1 MPDKDTTPFTLRM
14 NCLHMAEQ
22 MLTQR
27 MHMTKEV
34 HGMNVVE
41 FFTTEDVMAE
51 AAKLYKFVCDK
62 NASVNYAS
70 PKG

>member
-1 MPDKDTTPFTLRM
+1 MPDKDITPFTLRM
-14 NCLHMAEQ
+14 KCLHMAET

-34 HGMNVVE
+34 HGNDGTE
-41 FFTTEDVMAE
+41 FFTTEDVMKE

-62 NASVNYAS
+62 QPHLRYE
-70 PKG
+70 G

>member
-1 MPDKDTTPFTLRM
+1 M
-14 NCLHMAEQ
+14 NCLHMAET

-34 HGMNVVE
+34 HGNGGTE
-41 FFTTEDVMAE
+41 FFATEDVMVE

>member
-14 NCLHMAEQ
+14 NCLHMAET

-34 HGMNVVE
+34 YGNEGTM

-51 AAKLYKFVCDK
+51 AGKLYAFVCDK
-62 NASVNYAS
+62 NASVNFAR